1 MAGKTNIPAHIIAA
15 RGQKIT
21 LLDGSTPTLVYG
33 FSSIMRLEEEFGSVS
48 AALEAVTGAD
58 GESPSLTA
66 VAKVMC
72 AGLEHETTESGLLSD
87 LNTLRYLLDSTEIEG
102 YSEAIGAA
110 FSAAFPQSTDADGE
124 ENEADPTAASR
135 GLSGS
140 TSAPSSSDALTPSS
154 GA

>member
-48 AALEAVTGAD
+48 AALEAVTGPD
-58 GESPSLTA
+58 GESPSLIA

-72 AGLEHETTESGLLSD
+72 AGLEHESTDNGLLSD
-87 LNTLRYLLDSTEIEG
+87 LDTLRHLLDSTEIEA

-110 FSAAFPQSTDADGE
+110 FSAAFPQAAPEDGE
-124 ENEADPTAASR
+124 GSEADPTTASR
-135 GLSGS
+135 GPSGT
-140 TSAPSSSDALTPSS
+140 TSAPSSSDAQSGSS

>member
-48 AALEAVTGAD
+48 AALEAVTGPD
-58 GESPSLTA
+58 GESPSLIA

-72 AGLEHETTESGLLSD
+72 AGLEHESTDNGLLSD
-87 LNTLRYLLDSTEIEG
+87 LDTLRHLLDSTEIEA

-110 FSAAFPQSTDADGE
+110 FSAAGVLAHDPGPARRAPHGAQRDGQ
-124 ENEADPTAASR
+124 EAEHGQP
-135 GLSGS
+135 
-140 TSAPSSSDALTPSS
+140 
-154 GA
+154 